1 MADRYW
7 RGGSGTWDTTNTS
20 VWSETSGGA
29 TGASVPTASDNVFF
43 DVNSAN
49 GNYTITMLPG
59 GTCLNLT
66 VSTYAPAFSTGISGT
81 LTIYGSMSV
90 TSNTEFLGDTGVLT
104 FAATTSQ
111 TIRSNFI
118 SCIWEVVFN
127 GVGGEWSLLSDFTTN
142 ATTTNSPTTLT
153 AGTLNLN
160 GFNISVSVFVSLGT
174 NTRAINFGANFMFF
188 SVTLAAQGNV
198 NMGTAAGFSCS
209 GTGGFS
215 AAANITRTFDIGTT
229 SAPTVAPNLFL
240 TGSGTAVQTIST
252 TSRFGT
258 LDYGTTAFTTSGRT
272 LNVSNVVLSPSGTY
286 TALTLVT
293 IGTGSVTTNG
303 KTITGLTINHT
314 GTTTLTGTVTTSAD
328 LGLTSGTLNLNG
340 FNVTCRNFS
349 SFNTNTRSLNFGAN
363 FIFLTNTTAAQTNLQ
378 LDCANFT
385 PTGAGGFS
393 TIMSTTRTFTCTGS
407 GAANAPNMFF
417 TSGASVITFFN
428 TPTFNVLD
436 FGTCTSTFDTADV
449 VACRSITSVS
459 GAING
464 NNLRVCMYGTA
475 TLGVTGMNHL
485 QINDASYTPAP
496 LPQDGT
502 TTLSRAVNLALSS
515 SVVTHNGG
523 TLDLNGFDILTGRY
537 VSSYIAGISRTIN
550 FGANFINTN
559 NPNNVILVDLQNATD
574 FSAIGT
580 GGFTKLNNP
589 TANQT
594 FNVGTSAGTP
604 QPLIAPNVKINGGSF
619 SIGCAGYFN
628 TVDYSQQNN
637 SSLTQGGAFN
647 CKNLLLGTGVN
658 LLYTTMSPTMDGTG
672 SITSNG
678 KTIGGL
684 TINHTG
690 TTTLNGTLTVGTT
703 NATTTLTSGTLAL
716 NGFNLST
723 GIFSSTGTN
732 TRSVTFGNNFIF
744 ITASSAGVISVDMPN
759 ATNFSTSGAGGLS
772 AIMSRTRTFTVGTTG
787 APTVAPN
794 LFITSG
800 ASVPTLTTG
809 SYFGNLDFTGST
821 CIPATTS
828 LNLTG
833 LVLASGGTYT
843 GLTATMV
850 GSGTINGNG
859 KTIPALT
866 INQAN
871 LPSTTTF
878 GGSLTTSTSTT
889 LTQGTIDLAGNT
901 LTTASFLS
909 TGPTTRSITNSVGTG
924 IIANSGDWTVTNGT
938 GFTGSGYNINMT
950 KATAKA
956 FAGGGGTYGTL
967 VQAGAGALT
976 ISGNNTFADIQATT
990 RPSTI
995 TYTAGTTQTLADF
1008 TLSGTVGNFV
1018 TINSTVAGTQF
1029 TMTKPS
1035 GTISVNYL
1043 NIQDS
1048 NVTGGAYW
1056 GTTTSNF
1063 ISNNTGW
1070 NMVSSAINGQ
1080 FMAFF

>member
-1 MADRYW
+1 
-7 RGGSGTWDTTNTS
+7 
-20 VWSETSGGA
+20 
-29 TGASVPTASDNVFF
+29 
-43 DVNSAN
+43 
-49 GNYTITMLPG
+49 
-59 GTCLNLT
+59 
-66 VSTYAPAFSTGISGT
+66 
-81 LTIYGSMSV
+81 MSV
-90 TSNTEFLGDTGVLT
+90 TSTIQFLGDTGVLT

-127 GVGGEWSLLSDFTTN
+127 GVGGEWSLLSDFTTG
-142 ATTTNSPTTLT
+142 ALTTNSPTTLT

-160 GFNISVSVFVSLGT
+160 GFNISVSIFVSLGVAV
-174 NTRAINFGANFMFF
+174 RAINFGANFMFF
-188 SVTLAAQGNV
+188 SVTLAGQTNV
-198 NMGTAAGFSCS
+198 SMGTAAGFSCS

-229 SAPTVAPNLFL
+229 SAPTVAPNLFF
-240 TGSGTAVQTIST
+240 TGSGTSVQTIST

-258 LDYGTTAFTTSGRT
+258 LDFGTTAFSAGSRT
-272 LNVSNVVLSPSGTY
+272 INVSTVILSASGTY
-286 TALTLVT
+286 TSLTIGT

-303 KTITGLTINHT
+303 KTITGLIINHT

-328 LGLTSGTLNLNG
+328 LNHTSGTLDLNG
-340 FNVTCRNFS
+340 FNFTCRNFA
-349 SFNTNTRSLNFGAN
+349 SFNTNTRVLNFGAN

-393 TIMSTTRTFTCTGS
+393 TIMSTTRSFTCTGS

-417 TSGASVITFFN
+417 TSGASVITFISV
-428 TPTFNVLD
+428 PTFNVLD
-436 FGTCTSTFDTADV
+436 FGTCTSTFDTADN
-449 VACRSITSVS
+449 VACQFITSVS
-459 GAING
+459 GGISG
-464 NNLRVCMYGTA
+464 GNLRVCMYGTA
-475 TLGVTGMNHL
+475 TLGVTGMSQL
-485 QINDASYTPAP
+485 QINDATYTPAP

-502 TTLSRAVNLALSS
+502 TTLSRAVSTSTANG
-515 SVVTHNGG
+515 VVTHNGG
-523 TLDLNGFDILTGRY
+523 TLDLNGFNLTVGRY
-537 VSSYIAGISRTIN
+537 ASGYVGIPRTIN
-550 FGANFINTN
+550 FGTNTINLTYLTSAAGN
-559 NPNNVILVDLQNATD
+559 KIVIPDATD

-580 GGFTKLNNP
+580 GGFSAAGTI
-589 TANQT
+589 TANQGYQ
-594 FNVGTSAGTP
+594 VGTIGGAI
-604 QPLIAPNVKINGGSF
+604 PLVAPNVSIGVGGSF
-619 SIGCAGYFN
+619 SSTCVGYFN
-628 TVDYSQQNN
+628 TINYTGQSGSVVQSG
-637 SSLTQGGAFN
+637 SPS
-647 CKNLLLGTGVN
+647 CKSFILPSTGSTT
-658 LLYTTMSPTMDGTG
+658 YTTFSPTMDGTG

-678 KTIGGL
+678 KTISSL
-684 TINHTG
+684 IINHTG
-690 TTTLNGTLTVGTT
+690 TTTLNTALTVGAT
-703 NATTTLTSGTLAL
+703 NSTTLTSGTLDL

-723 GIFSSTGTN
+723 GLFISTGTN
-732 TRSVTFGNNFIF
+732 TRSVAFGNNFIF
-744 ITASSAGVISVDMPN
+744 TTMTSTGVTNVDMPT
-759 ATNFSTSGAGGLS
+759 ATNFSASGAGGLS

-787 APTVAPN
+787 TPTVAPN

-866 INQAN
+866 VNHAS

-924 IIANSGDWTVTNGT
+924 IIANSGDWTVTDGA
-938 GFTGSGYNINMT
+938 GFTGSGYSINMT
-950 KATAKA
+950 SASAKT
-956 FAGGGGTYGTL
+956 FAGGGGVYGTL
-967 VQAGAGALT
+967 VQAGAGVLSIT
-976 ISGNNTFADIQATT
+976 GNNTFADIQATT

-995 TYTAGTTQTLADF
+995 RFTASTTQTLANF
-1008 TLSGTVGNFV
+1008 TLSGTLSNLV
-1018 TINSTVAGTQF
+1018 TINSLTPGTQF

-1035 GTISVNYL
+1035 GTISVDYL
-1043 NIQDS
+1043 SITDS

-1056 GTTTSNF
+1056 GTTTSTF
-1063 ISNNTGW
+1063 VSNNTGW
-1070 NMVSSAINGQ
+1070 NVVPSAVTITGQ
-1080 FMAFF
+1080 FFSFF